1 MGILSRLFGGT
12 KAAEPA
18 TKQVEHKGYVI
29 VAKPF
34 KASGGW
40 QLAGEISKE
49 GRVHKFVR
57 ADQFNTV
64 EEAIEYAVIK
74 GMLIIEQLGE
84 AMFG

>member
-1 MGILSRLFGGT
+1 MGLLSRLFGRP
-12 KAAEPA
+12 KAAEPK
-18 TKQVEHKGYVI
+18 TKQIEHKGFVI
-29 VAKPF
+29 EAKPF

-40 QLAGEISKE
+40 QLAGEISKD

-57 ADQFNTV
+57 ADQFNSV

>member
-1 MGILSRLFGGT
+1 MGILARLFGGA
-12 KAAEPA
+12 KASKPA

-29 VAKPF
+29 DAKPI
-34 KASGGW
+34 KTSGGW
-40 QLAGEISKE
+40 QLAGEISKD

-57 ADQFNTV
+57 ADQFNTA

-84 AMFG
+84 AIFG

>member
-1 MGILSRLFGGT
+1 MGLLSRLFGGA
-12 KAAEPA
+12 KASKPA
-18 TKQVEHKGYVI
+18 TKRVEHKGYVI
-29 VAKPF
+29 EAKPF

-40 QLAGEISKE
+40 QLAGEISKD

-57 ADQFNTV
+57 ADQYHTV

-74 GMLIIEQLGE
+74 AMLIIEQIGE